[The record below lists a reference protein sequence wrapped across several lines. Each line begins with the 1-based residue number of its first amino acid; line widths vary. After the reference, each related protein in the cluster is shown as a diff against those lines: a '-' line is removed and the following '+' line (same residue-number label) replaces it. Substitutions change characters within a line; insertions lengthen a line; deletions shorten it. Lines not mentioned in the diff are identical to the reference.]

1 MSVGSAWDWTGSVKA
16 ASQNNVL
23 VFKMISPDINI
34 NGATTLGSYQRRVAK
49 NEMIQDLGGAL
60 VG

>member
-1 MSVGSAWDWTGSVKA
+1 MSVKA
-16 ASQNNVL
+16 ASQNKVL
-23 VFKMISPDINI
+23 VFKIISPDINI
-34 NGATTLGSYQRRVAK
+34 NGATTLGHYQRRVAK